1 MSASNEIR
9 LRAYSHR
16 TDDLTISAGDWRT
29 KAGYR
34 MTLKKGRH
42 VHATHEQKAMLTAGL
57 VLGLLCAGNS
67 AAGVLSETDFK
78 QAESLKPLFTNLMT
92 NLVETAKRPEVPS
105 GDAGCINSTIREL
118 LQISDE
124 LASYEYLITMQKDL
138 TEVGDDNATRSVV
151 KFAVDKTSSILSNER
166 KRLVA
171 LSEQCAKYPVGLGK
185 AQEALKVIDAT
196 TGILNSIR
204 EGL

>member
-1 MSASNEIR
+1 
-9 LRAYSHR
+9 
-16 TDDLTISAGDWRT
+16 
-29 KAGYR
+29 
-34 MTLKKGRH
+34 MTLERGRQL
-42 VHATHEQKAMLTAGL
+42 HAMHERKAMLTAGL
-57 VLGLLCAGNS
+57 VLGVLRAGKS

-78 QAESLKPLFTNLMT
+78 QAESLRPLFANLMT
-92 NLVETAKRPEVPS
+92 DLVETAKRPDVPS

-118 LQISDE
+118 LQISDD

-151 KFAVDKTSSILSNER
+151 KFAVDKTSSILSSER

-171 LSEQCAKYPVGLGK
+171 LSEECAKYPGGSGK

-204 EGL
+204 ERL

>member
-1 MSASNEIR
+1 
-9 LRAYSHR
+9 
-16 TDDLTISAGDWRT
+16 
-29 KAGYR
+29 
-34 MTLKKGRH
+34 MTLDKGSH
-42 VHATHEQKAMLTAGL
+42 LHATHERKAMLTAVF
-57 VLGLLCAGNS
+57 VLCLLSAGNS
-67 AAGVLSETDFK
+67 AAGVLSETDLT

-92 NLVETAKRPEVPS
+92 DLVETAKRPDVAS
-105 GDAGCINSTIREL
+105 GDVGCINSTIREL

-138 TEVGDDNATRSVV
+138 TEVGDDNATRGIV

-171 LSEQCAKYPVGLGK
+171 LSEQCARYPVGLGK

-204 EGL
+204 ERL